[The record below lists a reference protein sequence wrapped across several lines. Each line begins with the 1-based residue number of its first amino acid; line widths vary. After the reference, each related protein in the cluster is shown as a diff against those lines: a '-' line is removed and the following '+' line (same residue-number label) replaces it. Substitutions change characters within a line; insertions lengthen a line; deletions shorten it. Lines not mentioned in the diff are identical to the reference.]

1 MKEIIK
7 TIIADFHSRSLPEII
22 ERNLSVP
29 IKSGKIISII
39 GPRRVGKTYFLFF
52 LINKLAEKVHRK
64 NIIYINFEDERLDF
78 DSSTLN
84 LILEAYYELY
94 PENED
99 ELYFFFDEIQTV
111 KNWEK
116 FIRRVYDNV
125 SKNIFITGSSSK
137 LLNTEVSSSLRGR
150 ALSYELFPLSYKE
163 YLRFKNV
170 PFDNLSSTKTKAN
183 LIRHF
188 NNYLLQGGFPE
199 IIDFSEELR
208 NKTLQSYLDV
218 MMLRDIIERYNIS
231 NPIAL
236 KYLIKK
242 ALTNVGNYLSVNKI
256 FNELKSIGVKVSKDS
271 IYMFLNYI
279 QDANLIFMTNIYSE
293 SINVQNTNDK
303 KIYCIDN
310 GLANSIS
317 FSLSE
322 NKGRLLE
329 NLVYLYLKS
338 RGKNIY
344 YSYDKKECDFVLYDK
359 FKIIAAYQVTT
370 ELNELNKER
379 EINGLIEAMKK
390 YRLKKGV
397 ILTLEQKDYLK
408 QDNLE
413 IFIEPAWQFMLKDFS
428 V

>member
-7 TIIADFHSRSLPEII
+7 TIIADFHSRFLPEII
-22 ERNLSVP
+22 ERNLAVP

-52 LINKLAEKVHRK
+52 LINKLAEKVDRK
-64 NIIYINFEDERLDF
+64 NIIYVNFEDERLDF

-188 NNYLLQGGFPE
+188 NNYLFQGGFPE

-279 QDANLIFMTNIYSE
+279 QDAYLIFMTNIYSE

-338 RGKNIY
+338 MGNNIY
-344 YSYDKKECDFVLYDK
+344 YSYDKRECDFVLFDK

-390 YRLKKGV
+390 YRLKKGI

-413 IFIEPAWQFMLKDFS
+413 IFIEPAWQFILKDFS